1 MNQSEELRMTY
12 SGLLLYK
19 GEKTVRVNFER
30 GVHDFAEGIIPSGTI
45 EKSSGF
51 SEEELCHLSNYL
63 VENAADIME
72 KAKHINPIRDWLH
85 EK

>member
-12 SGLLLYK
+12 SGLLMYK
-19 GEKTVRVNFER
+19 GEKTVRVKFER
-30 GVHDFAEGIIPSGTI
+30 GKNDYAEGIVPSGAI

-51 SEEELCHLSNYL
+51 SEEELEQLSDYL
-63 VENAADIME
+63 KINAADIMK
-72 KAKHINPIRDWLH
+72 KAKEVNPIRDWLR

>member
-1 MNQSEELRMTY
+1 MNHSQELRMTY

-19 GEKTVRVNFER
+19 GEKTVRVKFER
-30 GVHDFAEGIIPSGTI
+30 GKNDFAEGIVPSGII

-51 SEEELCHLSNYL
+51 SEEELEKLSDYL
-63 VENAADIME
+63 KYNTSDIMA
-72 KAKHINPIRDWLH
+72 KAKDVNPIRDWLR

>member
-1 MNQSEELRMTY
+1 MNHSEELRMTY

-30 GVHDFAEGIIPSGTI
+30 GKNDFAEGIVPSGTI
-45 EKSSGF
+45 VKSSGF
-51 SEEELCHLSNYL
+51 SQEELLHLSDYL
-63 VENAADIME
+63 KCNASDIMA
-72 KAKHINPIRDWLH
+72 KAKEVNPIRDWLH

>member
-1 MNQSEELRMTY
+1 MNHSEELRMTY

-30 GVHDFAEGIIPSGTI
+30 GKNDFAEGIVPSGII

-51 SEEELCHLSNYL
+51 SEEELQQLSDYL
-63 VENAADIME
+63 KHNAADIMA
-72 KAKHINPIRDWLH
+72 KAKDINPIRDWLH

>member
-1 MNQSEELRMTY
+1 MNHSEELRMTY

-19 GEKTVRVNFER
+19 GEKTVRINFER
-30 GVHDFAEGIIPSGTI
+30 GKDFAEGIVPSGRI

-51 SEEELCHLSNYL
+51 SEEELNQLSRYL
-63 VENAADIME
+63 AENAADIMS
-72 KAKHINPIRDWLH
+72 KAKEINPIRDWFH

>member
-1 MNQSEELRMTY
+1 MNSSEELRMTY

-30 GVHDFAEGIIPSGTI
+30 GKNDFAEGIVPSGII

-51 SEEELCHLSNYL
+51 SDEELERLSEYL
-63 VENAADIME
+63 KNNALDILK
-72 KAKHINPIRDWLH
+72 KAKDVNPIRDWLH
-85 EK
+85 GK